1 MLLIETTINRYLA
14 LDPEM
19 LTKLAAFNG
28 KVIKIELSGIGKQF
42 YLFPS
47 DRGVD
52 VRAEYDE
59 DADTILRGTPI
70 ALFKMGMTSNA
81 ANMLLKGEVEITG
94 DTRLGHQFKQAFSEM
109 DIDWSEPLA
118 ELVGDGV
125 AYQLQQAGKK
135 IFSWGK
141 QSVESVSLS
150 TSEYLQEE
158 SRDVVTE
165 TELEIF
171 NQNVD
176 KVRNDVD
183 RLEAKIKKLTH

>member
-19 LTKLAAFNG
+19 LTKLAAFSG

-42 YLFPS
+42 YIFPS

-52 VRAEYDE
+52 VQAEYDG
-59 DADTILRGTPI
+59 DVDTVLRGTPI

-81 ANMLLKGEVEITG
+81 ATMLLKGEVEITG

-118 ELVGDGV
+118 ELVGDGL
-125 AYQLQQAGKK
+125 AYQLQQASKN
-135 IFSWGK
+135 FVSWGK
-141 QSVESVSLS
+141 QSLQSVSLS
-150 TSEYLQEE
+150 ASEYLQEE

-176 KVRNDVD
+176 KIRNDVD
-183 RLEAKIKKLTH
+183 RLEAKIKKLSH

>member
-1 MLLIETTINRYLA
+1 MLLIETAINRYLA

-19 LTKLAAFNG
+19 LTKLAAFSG

-42 YLFPS
+42 YIFPS

-59 DADTILRGTPI
+59 DADTVLRGTPI

-81 ANMLLKGEVEITG
+81 ATMLLKGEVEITG

-118 ELVGDGV
+118 ELVGDGL
-125 AYQLQQAGKK
+125 AYQLQQASKK
-135 IFSWGK
+135 FVSWGK
-141 QSVESVSLS
+141 QSLQSVSLS
-150 TSEYLQEE
+150 ASEYLQEE

-171 NQNVD
+171 SQNVD
-176 KVRNDVD
+176 KIRNDVD
-183 RLEAKIKKLTH
+183 RLEAKIKKLSH

>member
-1 MLLIETTINRYLA
+1 MLLIETAINRYLA

-19 LTKLAAFNG
+19 LTKLAAFSG

-42 YLFPS
+42 YIFPS

-59 DADTILRGTPI
+59 DADTVLRGTPI

-81 ANMLLKGEVEITG
+81 ATMLLKGEVEITG

-118 ELVGDGV
+118 ELVGDGL
-125 AYQLQQAGKK
+125 AYQLQQASKN
-135 IFSWGK
+135 FVSWGK
-141 QSVESVSLS
+141 QSLQSVSLS
-150 TSEYLQEE
+150 ASEYLQEE

-176 KVRNDVD
+176 KIRNDVD
-183 RLEAKIKKLTH
+183 RLEAKIKKLSH